1 MSIRPQLGLG
11 CDDWS
16 ALIGPH
22 TNSYHVLGLRL
33 YCRFMTNLNYRSFV
47 LLKCRWLFFSVSYPT
62 ITSRSENK
70 SSSSVTMPAPTP
82 KGCYVTG
89 CEHTTTSGIP
99 TCNWLIKD
107 LMIHIGGAN
116 AEPPQEH
123 EVTAQSGPKP
133 DRLPRPTT
141 ESDLGTAVYNTGVNS
156 SSDGDT
162 LLGAMKELAVT
173 AQNTL

>member
-1 MSIRPQLGLG
+1 
-11 CDDWS
+11 
-16 ALIGPH
+16 
-22 TNSYHVLGLRL
+22 
-33 YCRFMTNLNYRSFV
+33 
-47 LLKCRWLFFSVSYPT
+47 
-62 ITSRSENK
+62 
-70 SSSSVTMPAPTP
+70 
-82 KGCYVTG
+82 
-89 CEHTTTSGIP
+89 
-99 TCNWLIKD
+99 
-107 LMIHIGGAN
+107 MIHIGGAN